1 HKKAHQI
8 MEHSVPIISEVA
20 TSEDALLQLNLL
32 DSEYLVVV
40 NKAQQPLGI
49 IGWRAIAMTR
59 NAFRE
64 VERLI

>member
-1 HKKAHQI
+1 
-8 MEHSVPIISEVA
+8 
-20 TSEDALLQLNLL
+20 LNLL